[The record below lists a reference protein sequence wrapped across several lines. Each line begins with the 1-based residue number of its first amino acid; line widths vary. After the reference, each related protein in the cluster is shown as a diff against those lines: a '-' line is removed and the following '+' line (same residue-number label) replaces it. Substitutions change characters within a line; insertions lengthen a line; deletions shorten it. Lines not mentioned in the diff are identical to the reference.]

1 MRKKKEIMIKRYD
14 LHIKGTNLLKH
25 IKERSQHIIPTFY
38 TKIVTLGND
47 FKEGKTGLPVEVNM

>member
-1 MRKKKEIMIKRYD
+1 MIKRYD